1 MAKLTM
7 SKMMVIAAKEDRKAI
22 LERVQR
28 YGLVEPYDREEED
41 CFQHIDTAG
50 QVALFER
57 NVQAAEQSLE
67 VLNTHAPEK
76 KSLLDS
82 FNGRRQLSV
91 EEYATQEKEIRAT
104 HHVISDLVALAQQLS
119 ECKAEVVR
127 LTAQLSEMEPW
138 LSLDVSPALES
149 TQYTCWAFGS
159 VPYAVEEGRFMV

>member
-82 FNGRRQLSV
+82 FRPQTAVCGG
-91 EEYATQEKEIRAT
+91 IR
-104 HHVISDLVALAQQLS
+104 DPG
-119 ECKAEVVR
+119 KR
-127 LTAQLSEMEPW
+127 
-138 LSLDVSPALES
+138 D
-149 TQYTCWAFGS
+149 TCHPSCDQRFGGFG
-159 VPYAVEEGRFMV
+159 PTIKRM